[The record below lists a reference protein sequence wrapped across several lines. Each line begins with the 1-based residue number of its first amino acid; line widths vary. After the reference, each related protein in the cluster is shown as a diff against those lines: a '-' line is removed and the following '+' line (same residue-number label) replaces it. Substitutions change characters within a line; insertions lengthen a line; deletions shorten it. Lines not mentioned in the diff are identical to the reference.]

1 MKAIHVSAVSC
12 WMLVLA
18 VVVAPRPL
26 AAQQSWQAVMGAQSK
41 DMSRQAM
48 AFLPNELWVHEGDSV
63 SWTSH
68 TDEVHTVTFLKL
80 IAPPAAT
87 PRPGDPVGCGAP
99 TPITPSGSNY
109 DGTTCVHSGHFVN
122 GGTYSVTFPSA
133 GNFKLVCLAHRDMT
147 GVVHVLGLDQI
158 LPHEQ
163 WFYDAQAAD
172 QAHDLVSDDDGR
184 RGNEERSEHSRH
196 FSGNTVI
203 TTGELVATGGG
214 KQYLAIMR
222 FLPETIRV
230 HVGDTVEW
238 TNIDPTL
245 QHTVTFGAEPPTNQT
260 LVGLNAAP
268 DPDGARHGTL
278 PNATPDGLT
287 LNTGL
292 IVAAL
297 QDQANQTALGVT
309 RARVTFLQPG
319 TYNYVCALH
328 DELGMKGKVVVR

>member
-1 MKAIHVSAVSC
+1 
-12 WMLVLA
+12 
-18 VVVAPRPL
+18 
-26 AAQQSWQAVMGAQSK
+26 
-41 DMSRQAM
+41 M
-48 AFLPNELWVHEGDSV
+48 AFMPNELWVHEGDSV
-63 SWTSH
+63 SWISH
-68 TDEVHTVTFLKL
+68 ADEIHTVTFLKL
-80 IAPPAAT
+80 IAPPSAAT
-87 PRPGDPVGCGAP
+87 PRPSNAVGCGAP

-109 DGTTCVHSGHFVN
+109 DGTACVNSGEVVK
-122 GGTYSVTFPSA
+122 GGTYSVTFPTA

-147 GVVHVLGLDQI
+147 GVVHVLGLEQI

-163 WFYDAQAAD
+163 GFYDAQAAD
-172 QAHDLVSDDDGR
+172 QARDLVSDDDGR
-184 RGNEERSEHSRH
+184 RGEEERAEHSRH
-196 FSGNTVI
+196 FSGNAVI

-245 QHTVTFGAEPPTNQT
+245 QHTVTFGTEPPTNAT
-260 LVGLNAAP
+260 LLGLNAAP

-278 PNATPDGLT
+278 PNATPDHLT

-309 RARVTFLQPG
+309 RARVTFLEPG
-319 TYNYVCALH
+319 TYNYICALH
-328 DELGMKGKVVVR
+328 DELGMRGKVVVLR